1 MPIQGIKI
9 HRKESRR
16 RWPIAVIL
24 ALSLLAAAR
33 TTSTAYAQEEPT
45 NAREDDAGDQAK
57 TRVLEIPKGS
67 YVEVQMANGR
77 EVEGL
82 LGDVQADGFMLQTV
96 RKNRLTNRL
105 VRFEEMQSV
114 APRGGLPSRGGNVE
128 LTLDHGNMVVGVA
141 TSGVNVNLVFRTPPK
156 VARNLAAHVTVT
168 PRNK

>member
-1 MPIQGIKI
+1 MPIQGIEI
-9 HRKESRR
+9 HRKKSRR
-16 RWPIAVIL
+16 RLFFAVIL
-24 ALSLLAAAR
+24 VMSLFAAAQ
-33 TTSTAYAQEEPT
+33 SSATACAQEEPT
-45 NAREDDAGDQAK
+45 IAREDDAGDQAK

-67 YVEVQMANGR
+67 YVEVHMANGR
-77 EVEGL
+77 EIEGL
-82 LGDVQADGFMLQTV
+82 LGEVQSDGFMLQTV

-114 APRGGLPSRGGNVE
+114 APRGGLASHGGNVE

-168 PRNK
+168 PKNK